1 MITLT
6 SGPPATT
13 AIGVA
18 PLLKYDKCVVTS
30 LNIDVVNQV
39 IQAAV
44 SLTCTADA
52 SVAPLVGVLTVSI
65 NPAKASLS
73 IPSIGFNRTIT
84 LGSTVAIATFITS
97 TQNTIE
103 AWLVTAGLAVGA
115 QTGGT

>member
-6 SGPPATT
+6 SGPPTTT

-18 PLLKYDKCVVTS
+18 PLLKYDKCVVS
-30 LNIDVVNQV
+30 GLNIDVVNQV
-39 IQAAV
+39 IQATIT
-44 SLTCTADA
+44 LTCTADA
-52 SVAPLVGVLTVSI
+52 SVAPLVGSLTVSV

-73 IPSIGFNRTIT
+73 IPAIGFNRSIAVGAT
-84 LGSTVAIATFITS
+84 APIATFITS

-115 QTGGT
+115 QTTGT